1 MTGHHLLT
9 QETASRHDVD
19 VEEQALSCCLLRPTF
34 LLDSG
39 ISDRH
44 FFQEAHKRI
53 LRAWRTKGVSM
64 QAMAEALYGDVAWA
78 MRIAEA
84 SLAWEGMTQHL
95 EYLESL
101 AEIRDASMTARSLL
115 EGLDRADTSEARK
128 LIEVATGD
136 LAKAVKGK
144 SRSRTNGRNAGDV
157 MRTLSGGII
166 ETSLRGI
173 HVRRSELTVIAA
185 EPGTGKTTLSQQFQ
199 LEFTQESDELNINFS
214 MEMPAKAIYEKVGQR
229 ITGRRTDQI
238 DARGELN
245 PYYEKVVGM
254 VEDWFSKQPGE
265 YVVEDMGSAT
275 VAQLRSRALEI
286 QAETGR
292 KIKSIVIDQFDKL
305 VPARF
310 SESEFIT
317 SKSITVELNNLAK
330 ELDCAVILLIQLGR
344 RKSGEDGYY
353 TIKDIFGTSGPEQD
367 AGNVML
373 LQKIPDTEY
382 DPATGLTRCRLMVA
396 KRRSGGAG
404 GAVFIDLHGP
414 GSMFREAF

>member
-1 MTGHHLLT
+1 M
-9 QETASRHDVD
+9 D
-19 VEEQALSCCLLRPTF
+19 VEEQALACCLLRPAF

-39 ISDRH
+39 ISERH
-44 FFQEAHKRI
+44 FYQEAHKRV

-64 QAMAEALYGDVAWA
+64 QAMAEALFGDIAWA

-84 SLAWEGMTQHL
+84 SLGWSMMQQHL
-95 EYLESL
+95 DYLESL
-101 AEIRDASMTARSLL
+101 AEIRDAAMTSRGLL
-115 EGLDRADTSEARK
+115 EALDRADSTDARK

-144 SRSRTNGRNAGDV
+144 SRSRTNGRQAGDV
-157 MRTLSGGII
+157 MRALSGGAL

-199 LEFTQESDELNINFS
+199 LEFTAESDGLNINFS

-229 ITGRRTDQI
+229 ITGRRTEQLTKD
-238 DARGELN
+238 GELN
-245 PYYEKVVGM
+245 PAYEDVIGR

-292 KIKSIVIDQFDKL
+292 KIQSIVIDQFDKL

-317 SKSITVELNNLAK
+317 TKSITVELNNLAK

-344 RKSGEDGYY
+344 RKSGDDGYY

-373 LQKIPDTEY
+373 LQKIPGTEY
-382 DPATGLTRCRLMVA
+382 DPSTCTTRCRLAIA

-404 GAVFIDLHGP
+404 GAVFIDLYGP
-414 GSMFREAF
+414 GSRFSESF